1 VDAVDPL
8 VGQVVAGRYR
18 LGSILGRGGMAEVR
32 RAEDLRLARS
42 VAVKFLDPVLAARP
56 DVRRRFEDEARSAA
70 RLNHPSVVQV
80 FDSGEWEGRP
90 FIVTELL
97 SGRTLAW
104 EMARGPL
111 PVARVRAVAG
121 DVLDAL
127 AAAHAAGVIH
137 RDIKP
142 ANLLIADDGSVKVSD
157 FGIAKADPL
166 LGEGGRT
173 PVDRLGDGVADE
185 PGDRVGAGPR
195 HDETA
200 LTTAGLVF
208 GTPGYLAPERLAG
221 RPASAATDVWS
232 VGVVC
237 WEALAGRRA
246 YPADAPIAVALA
258 VMTTDLPDIGS
269 IRPDVDGP
277 LARAVDGA
285 LQRDPARRWPTAQRM
300 RDVLAGAP
308 AAGPPPP
315 RIPAGGPG
323 EGPPTPRIPV
333 PVVAPIPER
342 PPRRGTAALLGVLAV
357 VLLAAIAVVT
367 TVLIRNRGSGG
378 PGHPSAPTSTV
389 PASTAPPTTVA
400 SPTTVAV
407 PTTSTPA
414 PTTTTT
420 LPPTTTVPATT
431 SGPPTTTASTTA
443 PTTGAPTT
451 VPTTSPSGATTP
463 TPPTAAGAATGP
475 GPGGPP

>member
-1 VDAVDPL
+1 VNAVDPL
-8 VGQVVAGRYR
+8 AGQVVAGRYR
-18 LGSILGRGGMAEVR
+18 LGSIVGRGGMAEVR
-32 RAEDLRLARS
+32 QAEDLRLERL

-80 FDSGEWEGRP
+80 FDSGEWEGQP

-111 PVARVRAVAG
+111 SVVRVRAVAS

-166 LGEGGRT
+166 LGDGGGT
-173 PVDRLGDGVADE
+173 PVDRLGEG
-185 PGDRVGAGPR
+185 GG
-195 HDETA
+195 DETA

-221 RPASAATDVWS
+221 QPASAATDVWS

-246 YPADAPIAVALA
+246 FSADTPIAVALA
-258 VMTTDLPDIGS
+258 VMTTDLAPIAS
-269 IRPDVDGP
+269 IRSDADPP
-277 LARAVDGA
+277 LARAIDGA

-300 RDVLAGAP
+300 RDVLL
-308 AAGPPPP
+308 
-315 RIPAGGPG
+315 GGFV
-323 EGPPTPRIPV
+323 EGPPTPRVPV
-333 PVVAPIPER
+333 PVLEPVPWVAP
-342 PPRRGTAALLGVLAV
+342 RRSTAAVLAV
-357 VLLAAIAVVT
+357 LAIVLLAAIAVVA
-367 TVLIRNRGSGG
+367 TVLIRDQGTSNGSSG
-378 PGHPSAPTSTV
+378 SSSTSTTAAPASTAPATTAPA
-389 PASTAPPTTVA
+389 PASTAPPTTE
-400 SPTTVAV
+400 TTTTTTPPITTTS
-407 PTTSTPA
+407 PTTSTP
-414 PTTTTT
+414 PTT
-420 LPPTTTVPATT
+420 AT
-431 SGPPTTTASTTA
+431 
-443 PTTGAPTT
+443 PTT
-451 VPTTSPSGATTP
+451 VPTTSSSGP
-463 TPPTAAGAATGP
+463 TPPTPPTTATFGTAGP
-475 GPGGPP
+475 GPQHDRKHQGP